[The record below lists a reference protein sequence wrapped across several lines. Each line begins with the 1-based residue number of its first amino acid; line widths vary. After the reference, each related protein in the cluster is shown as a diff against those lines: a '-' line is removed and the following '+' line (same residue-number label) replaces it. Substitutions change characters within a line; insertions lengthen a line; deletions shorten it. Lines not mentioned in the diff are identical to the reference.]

1 MDWFER
7 LTGFREGGYSEAKA
21 RLRLEAGRLVSSVN
35 GRSYQVG
42 EFEVVSLAVLR
53 ARAKA
58 PYLTGRLNLSL
69 VRGDVRRL
77 HAAHENRNAL
87 FQVASQ
93 FNMLEMIG
101 PSVSPEDGVT
111 RYQNDPTQGP
121 ACAIAA
127 GAATIFRNYFAP
139 VGCDHGQSSDR
150 QLDGLAD
157 LGARLSAL
165 TGHPVNQLWR
175 MQNGYAMG
183 ITSGIQAIGEALGA
197 CTEDQLDNLRG
208 ALRIGLQWDAGV
220 TDAGAPADHW
230 VSQAFC
236 SALPV
241 SYCSLPSVLWAPFAR
256 LVLEAAYEATLHAG
270 RLNLARGRSATVF
283 LTGLGGGAFGN
294 DDAWIDAALGRALE
308 QFRDTPLDVRL
319 VSYREHRPGFV
330 ALNEAFK

>member
-1 MDWFER
+1 MDGFER
-7 LTGFREGGYSEAKA
+7 LMGFREGGYAETKA
-21 RLRLEAGRLVSSVN
+21 RLRLESGRLISTVN
-35 GRSYQVG
+35 GRGYQLG
-42 EFEVVSLAVLR
+42 EFEVVSLATLR
-53 ARAKA
+53 ARAQA
-58 PYLTGRLNLSL
+58 TPLTGKLKLDL
-69 VRGDVRRL
+69 VCGDVRRL
-77 HAAHENRNAL
+77 HTAHENRDAL

-101 PSVSPEDGVT
+101 PDISPEDGVT

-139 VGCDHGQSSDR
+139 IGSDLGQSADR

-165 TGHPVNQLWR
+165 TGRPVEQLWR

-183 ITSGIQAIGEALGA
+183 IASGIQAIAQTLVA
-197 CTEDQLDNLRG
+197 CTDCQLDDLRG
-208 ALRIGLQWDAGV
+208 ALHIGLQWDTEV
-220 TDAGAPADHW
+220 TDAGAPADHR

-241 SYCSLPSVLWAPFAR
+241 SYCALPNPLWAPFAR

-270 RLNLARGRSATVF
+270 CVNLARRRSATVY
-283 LTGLGGGAFGN
+283 LTALGGGAFGN
-294 DDAWIDAALGRALE
+294 DDAWIDAALGCALQ

-319 VSYREHRPGFV
+319 VSHREHRPGFL
-330 ALNEAFK
+330 ALKAAFK